1 MNLMNEIK
9 KRVQNA
15 FQQAGFADADIL
27 VKVSDR
33 PDMSD
38 YQSNGALPLAKREK
52 QNPRAIAEKIA
63 GVLHADSFF
72 SKITVDGPGFIN
84 MTVADETL
92 GTLAFD
98 ILSADK
104 GGYERITPA
113 KTVVLDYGGPNVGK
127 ALHIGHLR
135 SANIGDSVRRIMAFT
150 GDKTIGDAHLGDWG
164 RPMGLVITELKH
176 TYPDMPYFKDDYTSD
191 DGYQIPFTIKDVAE
205 AYPTASAKAKA
216 DDAYMFEAKE
226 ATRLLQ
232 TGHKGYYD
240 LWKRF
245 VDITIAENKDIYGAL
260 DIYFDLWWGES
271 RENERSIKLV
281 ERMKEKGLAV
291 PDDGAII
298 VPMEK
303 DTPPTIL
310 VNSAGAIMYATTD
323 LATIEERLEAFNPD
337 EILYFTDLRQGLHF
351 AQVFATA
358 EKDGMVPHT
367 KLEFQGFGTITGSD
381 NKPYKTRDGG
391 VPSLRSVIEMAAES
405 ARKKMDAGEM
415 GRDLTESEKADISKI
430 VGVSALKFVDLANDK
445 VKNYVF
451 DPDKMT
457 STEGKTGP
465 YLLYAMVRMKSVLEK
480 MGTDVN
486 TLDKTHI
493 QITTPAER
501 QLLLRL
507 YGMPDAVQTAYDNRA
522 PHVIADYLYKLC
534 QDFNLFYHD
543 CPIKGA
549 EPAIQQS
556 RVALTKYALRIGM
569 MMADLLGLKV
579 PDKM

>member
-1 MNLMNEIK
+1 MNLMSEVK

-15 FQQAGFADADIL
+15 FDVAGFTNADIL

-38 YQSNGALPLAKREK
+38 YQSNGALPLAKKEK
-52 QNPRAIAEKIA
+52 KNPREIASKIA
-63 GVLHADSFF
+63 DELKKDSFF
-72 SKITVDGPGFIN
+72 KTVSVDGPGFIN
-84 MTVADETL
+84 MTIADEA
-92 GTLAFD
+92 LAHLAYP
-98 ILSADK
+98 ILSTPK
-104 GGYERITPA
+104 GGYERADKP
-113 KTVVLDYGGPNVGK
+113 KKVVLDYGGPNVGK

-135 SANIGDSVRRIMAFT
+135 PANIGDSVRRIMAFA
-150 GDKTIGDAHLGDWG
+150 GDETIGDAHLGDWG

-176 TYPDMPYFKDDYTSD
+176 TYPDMPYFKADYVSD
-191 DGYQIPFTIKDVAE
+191 EGYQIPFTIKDVAE

-216 DDAYMFEAKE
+216 DETYMAEAKE

-245 VDITIAENKDIYGAL
+245 VEITVADDKEIFDTLGIH
-260 DIYFDLWWGES
+260 FDLWWGES
-271 RENERSIKLV
+271 RENERGIQMV

-291 PDDGAII
+291 LDDGAIV
-298 VPMEK
+298 VPMEG
-303 DTPPTIL
+303 DTPPAIL
-310 VNSAGAIMYATTD
+310 VNSAGAMMYATTD
-323 LATIEERLEAFNPD
+323 LATIEERVEVFQPN
-337 EILYFTDLRQGLHF
+337 EIIYFTDLRQGLHF
-351 AQVFATA
+351 SQVFAVA
-358 EKDGMVPHT
+358 QKDGMAPNVHF
-367 KLEFQGFGTITGSD
+367 EFQGFGTITGAD

-391 VPSLRSVIEMAAES
+391 VASLRSVIEMAEEA
-405 ARKKMDAGEM
+405 ARKKMDAGEI
-415 GRDLTESEKADISKI
+415 GRDLTDDEKKEISKI
-430 VGVSALKFVDLANDK
+430 VGISALKFIDLANDK
-445 VKNYVF
+445 IKNYIF

-480 MGTDVN
+480 MNVSAE
-486 TLDKTHI
+486 LSAADKIVLTM
-493 QITTPAER
+493 PAER
-501 QLLLRL
+501 NLLLRL
-507 YGMPDAVQTAYDNRA
+507 FALPEAVQTAYDNRA

-543 CPIKGA
+543 CPIKDA
-549 EPAIQQS
+549 APDVQKS
-556 RVALTKYALRIGM
+556 RLALTKYTLHIGT

>member
-15 FQQAGFADADIL
+15 FNLSGFENADIL
-27 VKVSDR
+27 VKISDR

-38 YQSNGALPLAKREK
+38 YQSNGALPLAKQTK

-63 GVLHADSFF
+63 DVLRSDDFF
-72 SKITVDGPGFIN
+72 SKISVDGPGFIN
-84 MTVADETL
+84 MTISDTKL
-92 GTLAFD
+92 GEMTFD
-98 ILSADK
+98 ILGNSK
-104 GGYERITPA
+104 GGYERTDSP
-113 KTVVLDYGGPNVGK
+113 KKVVLDYGGPNVGK

-135 SANIGDSVRRIMAFT
+135 PANIGDAVRRIMTFA
-150 GDKTIGDAHLGDWG
+150 GDETIGDAHLGDWG
-164 RPMGLVITELKH
+164 RPMGLVITELKR

-191 DGYQIPFTIKDVAE
+191 DGYQVPFTIKDVAE

-216 DDAYMFEAKE
+216 DEVYMNEAKE

-245 VDITIAENKDIYGAL
+245 VDITVADDKEIFDVLGVH
-260 DIYFDLWWGES
+260 FDLWWGES
-271 RENERSIKLV
+271 RENERGIQMVK
-281 ERMKEKGLAV
+281 RMKEKGLAIL
-291 PDDGAII
+291 DDGAIV
-298 VPMEK
+298 VPMDG
-303 DTPPTIL
+303 DTPPAIL
-310 VNSAGAIMYATTD
+310 VNSAGAMMYATTD
-323 LATIEERLEAFNPD
+323 LATIEERVETFNPD
-337 EILYFTDLRQGLHF
+337 VMIYFTDLRQGLHF
-351 AQVFATA
+351 SQVFAVA
-358 EKDGMVPHT
+358 QKDGMAPNVHF
-367 KLEFQGFGTITGSD
+367 EFQGFGTITGAD

-391 VPSLRSVIEMAAES
+391 VASLRSVIEMAEQA
-405 ARKKMDAGEM
+405 ARSKMDAGEM
-415 GRDLTESEKADISKI
+415 GRDLTDDEKKEISKI
-430 VGVSALKFVDLANDK
+430 VGISALKFVDLANDK
-445 VKNYVF
+445 IKNYVF

-480 MGTDVN
+480 MQVGPNLSKEDIV
-486 TLDKTHI
+486 I
-493 QITTPAER
+493 ITTPAER

-507 YGMPDAVQTAYDNRA
+507 YALPDAVQTAYDNRA

-543 CPIKGA
+543 CPIKDA
-549 EPAIQQS
+549 KPDVQKS
-556 RVALTKYALRIGM
+556 RLALTKYALHIGT
-569 MMADLLGLKV
+569 MMANLLGLKV